1 MKKNPKHTLKIDG
14 MTCTNC
20 SFSVERAIKKLGGQ
34 EINVNFSTGEASFT
48 GDIDINKVK
57 SSISLSG
64 FTIIKDENE
73 KNISNVK
80 YVFLVSCIF
89 TIPLMLH
96 MVVEKESILN
106 NPILQLVLTLPVIL
120 SGGIYFLKSAY
131 FGIKTRVL
139 NMNVLVSMGFLSA
152 FFYSL
157 YGAFVIKVNI
167 HDYLFFETTAAIITL
182 VLLGNLLEENA
193 IKKTTSALSDLEELR
208 PRIARRV
215 SNGKQIERVN
225 VEELKVD
232 DFIRINNGDKLP
244 VDGIIASGKLE
255 LDEKL
260 ITGESIPVFKNTLT
274 DVVSGTTVI
283 SGSALVRVTKG
294 FGESTIDQ
302 IIDLVKNAQIQKPKI
317 QKLGD
322 KISAIFVPTVIG
334 ASFLAFFLN
343 IFVFEYSLQTAI
355 MNSIAVLVISCPC
368 AMGLAA
374 PTAIMVGI
382 GKLAKNG
389 VLIKGGATLEKLA
402 SADLIVFDKTGTLT
416 TGEFILNKLNC
427 YKESE
432 EKIKQVILSL
442 EQQSNHPIAESL
454 VKALNKKVGPIYLQ
468 DVIEIRGKGIKG
480 TDTEGNLY
488 QLVSNQYSKT
498 LTSRELTS
506 DLVLFNGTSVVAEL
520 WIKDQAK
527 IDAEETIS
535 WLKSNGYRTMLLSG
549 DRRKNCDEIARELY
563 LDDFYYEKSPEEKL
577 KIIEKLNK
585 NHNVIMVGDGI
596 NDAPSLALAHVGV
609 SFGSATDIAINS
621 SEVILVDK
629 ELDSLKTALL
639 VGKQTYRTIQ
649 QNFFWAFFYN
659 IIAIPIA
666 ALGFLKPMIAA
677 LAMAFSDVVVIG
689 NSLLLKIKRN

>member
-48 GDIDINKVK
+48 GDIDIKEVK
-57 SSISLSG
+57 SSIRLSG
-64 FTIIKDENE
+64 FTIIKNENE
-73 KNISNVK
+73 KKFSKVK
-80 YVFLVSCIF
+80 YLFLISCVF

-106 NPILQLVLTLPVIL
+106 NPILQLALTIPVIL
-120 SGGIYFLKSAY
+120 SGGVYFLKSAY

-157 YGAFVIKVNI
+157 YGAFVITGNI

-215 SNGKQIERVN
+215 SNGKQIERVK
-225 VEELKVD
+225 VEELKID

-244 VDGIIASGKLE
+244 VDGIIASGELE

-274 DVVSGTTVI
+274 DVISGTTVI

-334 ASFLAFFLN
+334 ASILAFFLN
-343 IFVFEYSLQTAI
+343 LFVLEYSLQTAI

-374 PTAIMVGI
+374 PTAVIVGI

-454 VKALNKKVGPIYLQ
+454 VKALNKEVGPIYLQ
-468 DVIEIRGKGIKG
+468 DVIEIRGKGVKG

-527 IDAEETIS
+527 IDAEETIN

-629 ELDSLKTALL
+629 KLDSLKTALL

>member
-1 MKKNPKHTLKIDG
+1 MKKTPKHTLKIDG

-48 GDIDINKVK
+48 GDIDIKEVK
-57 SSISLSG
+57 SSIRLSG
-64 FTIIKDENE
+64 FTIIKNENE
-73 KNISNVK
+73 KKFSKVK
-80 YVFLVSCIF
+80 YLFLISCVF

-106 NPILQLVLTLPVIL
+106 NPILQLALTIPVIL
-120 SGGIYFLKSAY
+120 SGGVYFLKSAY

-157 YGAFVIKVNI
+157 YGAFVITGNI

-215 SNGKQIERVN
+215 SNGKQIERVK
-225 VEELKVD
+225 VEELKID

-244 VDGIIASGKLE
+244 VDGIIASGELE

-274 DVVSGTTVI
+274 DVISGTTVI

-334 ASFLAFFLN
+334 ASILAFFLN
-343 IFVFEYSLQTAI
+343 LFVLEYSLQTAI

-374 PTAIMVGI
+374 PTAVMVGN

-454 VKALNKKVGPIYLQ
+454 VKALNKEVGPIYLQ
-468 DVIEIRGKGIKG
+468 DVIEIRGKGVKG

-527 IDAEETIS
+527 IDAEETIN

-585 NHNVIMVGDGI
+585 NHNVIMIGDGI

-629 ELDSLKTALL
+629 KLDSLKTALL

>member
-1 MKKNPKHTLKIDG
+1 M
-14 MTCTNC
+14 
-20 SFSVERAIKKLGGQ
+20 
-34 EINVNFSTGEASFT
+34 
-48 GDIDINKVK
+48 
-57 SSISLSG
+57 
-64 FTIIKDENE
+64 
-73 KNISNVK
+73 
-80 YVFLVSCIF
+80 
-89 TIPLMLH
+89 
-96 MVVEKESILN
+96 
-106 NPILQLVLTLPVIL
+106 
-120 SGGIYFLKSAY
+120 
-131 FGIKTRVL
+131 
-139 NMNVLVSMGFLSA
+139 
-152 FFYSL
+152 
-157 YGAFVIKVNI
+157 
-167 HDYLFFETTAAIITL
+167 
-182 VLLGNLLEENA
+182 
-193 IKKTTSALSDLEELR
+193 
-208 PRIARRV
+208 
-215 SNGKQIERVN
+215 
-225 VEELKVD
+225 
-232 DFIRINNGDKLP
+232 
-244 VDGIIASGKLE
+244 
-255 LDEKL
+255 
-260 ITGESIPVFKNTLT
+260 
-274 DVVSGTTVI
+274 
-283 SGSALVRVTKG
+283 
-294 FGESTIDQ
+294 
-302 IIDLVKNAQIQKPKI
+302 
-317 QKLGD
+317 
-322 KISAIFVPTVIG
+322 
-334 ASFLAFFLN
+334 
-343 IFVFEYSLQTAI
+343 
-355 MNSIAVLVISCPC
+355 
-368 AMGLAA
+368 
-374 PTAIMVGI
+374 
-382 GKLAKNG
+382 
-389 VLIKGGATLEKLA
+389 
-402 SADLIVFDKTGTLT
+402 
-416 TGEFILNKLNC
+416 
-427 YKESE
+427 
-432 EKIKQVILSL
+432 
-442 EQQSNHPIAESL
+442 
-454 VKALNKKVGPIYLQ
+454 KALNKKVGPIYLQ

>member
-48 GDIDINKVK
+48 GDIDIKEVK
-57 SSISLSG
+57 SSIRLSG
-64 FTIIKDENE
+64 FTIIKNENE
-73 KNISNVK
+73 KKNSKVK
-80 YVFLVSCIF
+80 YLFLISCVF

-106 NPILQLVLTLPVIL
+106 NPILQLALTIPVIL
-120 SGGIYFLKSAY
+120 SGGVYFLKSAY

-157 YGAFVIKVNI
+157 YGAFVITGNI

-215 SNGKQIERVN
+215 SNGKQIERVK
-225 VEELKVD
+225 VEELKID

-244 VDGIIASGKLE
+244 VDGIIASGELE

-274 DVVSGTTVI
+274 DVISGTTVI

-334 ASFLAFFLN
+334 ASILAFFLN
-343 IFVFEYSLQTAI
+343 LFVLEYSLQTAI

-374 PTAIMVGI
+374 PTAVMVGI

-454 VKALNKKVGPIYLQ
+454 VKALNKEVGPIYLQ
-468 DVIEIRGKGIKG
+468 DVIEIRGKGVKG

-527 IDAEETIS
+527 IDAEETIN

-629 ELDSLKTALL
+629 KLDSLKTALL

>member
-48 GDIDINKVK
+48 GDIDIKEVK
-57 SSISLSG
+57 SSIRLSG
-64 FTIIKDENE
+64 FTIIKNENE
-73 KNISNVK
+73 KKFSKVK
-80 YVFLVSCIF
+80 YLFLISCVF

-106 NPILQLVLTLPVIL
+106 NPILQLALTIPVIL
-120 SGGIYFLKSAY
+120 SGGVYFLKSAY

-157 YGAFVIKVNI
+157 YGAFVITGNI

-215 SNGKQIERVN
+215 SNGKQIERVK
-225 VEELKVD
+225 VEELKID

-244 VDGIIASGKLE
+244 VDGIIASGELE

-260 ITGESIPVFKNTLT
+260 ITGESVPVFKNTLT
-274 DVVSGTTVI
+274 DVISGTTVI

-334 ASFLAFFLN
+334 ASILAFFLN
-343 IFVFEYSLQTAI
+343 LFVLEYSLQTAI

-374 PTAIMVGI
+374 PTAVIVGI

-454 VKALNKKVGPIYLQ
+454 VKALNKEVGPIYLQ
-468 DVIEIRGKGIKG
+468 DVIEIRGKGVKG

-527 IDAEETIS
+527 IDAEETIN

-629 ELDSLKTALL
+629 KLDSLKTALL

>member
-48 GDIDINKVK
+48 GDIDIKEVK
-57 SSISLSG
+57 SSIRLSG
-64 FTIIKDENE
+64 FTIIKNENE
-73 KNISNVK
+73 KKFSKVK
-80 YVFLVSCIF
+80 YLFLISCVF

-106 NPILQLVLTLPVIL
+106 NPILQLALTIPVIL
-120 SGGIYFLKSAY
+120 SGGVYFLKSAY

-157 YGAFVIKVNI
+157 YGAFVITGNI

-215 SNGKQIERVN
+215 SNGKQIERVK
-225 VEELKVD
+225 VEELKID

-244 VDGIIASGKLE
+244 VDGIIASGELE

-274 DVVSGTTVI
+274 DVISGTTVI
-283 SGSALVRVTKG
+283 SGSALVRVTKR

-302 IIDLVKNAQIQKPKI
+302 IINLVKNAQIQKPKI

-322 KISAIFVPTVIG
+322 KISAIFVPTVIS
-334 ASFLAFFLN
+334 ASILAFFLN
-343 IFVFEYSLQTAI
+343 LFVLEYSLQTAI
-355 MNSIAVLVISCPC
+355 MNSIAILVISCPC

-374 PTAIMVGI
+374 PTAVMVGI

-454 VKALNKKVGPIYLQ
+454 VKALNKEVGPIYLQ
-468 DVIEIRGKGIKG
+468 DVIEIRGKGVKG
-480 TDTEGNLY
+480 TDTDGNLY

-527 IDAEETIS
+527 IDAEETIN

-629 ELDSLKTALL
+629 KLDSLKTALL